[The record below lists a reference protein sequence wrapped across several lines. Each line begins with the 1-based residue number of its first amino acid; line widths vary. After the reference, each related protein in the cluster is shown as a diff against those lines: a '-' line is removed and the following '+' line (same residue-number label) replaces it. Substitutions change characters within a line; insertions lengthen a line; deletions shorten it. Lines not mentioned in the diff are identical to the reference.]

1 MRGDFVKNFDTLRV
15 PKYVR
20 LMVQLKEKIEKGVL
34 KPGDP
39 LATRENLM
47 KEHDISLSTVTRA
60 VSELE
65 RQGWLISRQG
75 SGTFV
80 AKRNPQE
87 PTDSDEPLLVGLLAP
102 NNCRFSQEVV
112 SELVH
117 EGAQHNIQ
125 FLTMF
130 CAGGQEQELNQG
142 RLLME
147 KGAQALVWGPIQPK
161 RHVSVASLF
170 GKNQLPVILCEKT
183 TDQIISPWYCVRSDY
198 ASGMK
203 KGLEHL
209 FSLGHQRI
217 AYFGPKNSESDF
229 GPVPER
235 WSAYKETMKQHN
247 AWDPDALTFN
257 PTVLRDWAEN
267 RRRIDAIF
275 RSANAPTA
283 VVGFNDLTA
292 LEAHSSLRML
302 DLPNI
307 DELALMGH
315 SDSTAGQYCQPRLST
330 VSTSLA
336 EYVDAIV
343 RILKAELSGQK
354 EEVAA
359 QREYII
365 PQRLILR
372 ESTLSRQNSH
382 LKPQE
387 A

>member
-1 MRGDFVKNFDTLRV
+1 MKNFDSLRV

-20 LMVQLKEKIEKGVL
+20 LMIHLKDQIDKGVL

-39 LATRENLM
+39 LATREKLM
-47 KEHDISLSTVTRA
+47 KEHEISLSTVTRA

-87 PTDSDEPLLVGLLAP
+87 PSDSDEPLLVGLLAP
-102 NNCRFSQEVV
+102 NNCRFSQEAVA
-112 SELVH
+112 ELIH
-117 EGAQHNIQ
+117 DGSQQNIQ
-125 FLTMF
+125 FLAMF
-130 CAGGQEQELNQG
+130 CSGDQEDELNQG

-147 KGAQALVWGPIQPK
+147 KGAQALVWSPIQPK

-170 GKNQLPVILCEKT
+170 GKNELPVILCEKT
-183 TDQIISPWYCVRSDY
+183 TDQIVSPWYCVRSDY
-198 ASGMK
+198 FGGMNK
-203 KGLEHL
+203 ALEHL
-209 FSLGHQRI
+209 FSLGHRRI

-235 WSAYKETMKQHN
+235 WNAYKDAMKQHN
-247 AWDPDALTFN
+247 CWDPDTLTFH
-257 PTVLRDWAEN
+257 PTVLRDWTQN
-267 RRRIDAIF
+267 RSRIEAIF
-275 RSANAPTA
+275 RSDNAPTA
-283 VVGFNDLTA
+283 VIGFNDLIA
-292 LEAHSSLRML
+292 LETLNVLRTL
-302 DLPNI
+302 NLPNI
-307 DELALMGH
+307 NDLALMGH
-315 SDSTAGQYCQPRLST
+315 SDSTTGQYCQPRLST
-330 VSTSLA
+330 VATSLA
-336 EYVDAIV
+336 EYVDAIL
-343 RILKAELSGQK
+343 RILKAEFAGEAK
-354 EEVAA
+354 TDAV

-372 ESTLSRQNSH
+372 ESTLSRQNNH